1 MGSWMVSGRRVS
13 QKGKKARVQEAVRY
27 RQKSRKYPWL

>member
-1 MGSWMVSGRRVS
+1 MGSWMVSGRRVN

-27 RQKSRKYPWL
+27 RQKSRK